1 MRDLSLHILDL
12 AQNCVTAGATLV
24 QLTIAIDQPGDRLII
39 KLADNGCGM
48 TPEFVAQVK
57 SPFTTTRTT
66 RHVGLGIPLFAE
78 NAELS
83 GGGVEITSAPGQGT
97 TLTGTFGLSHI
108 DRPPLGDITGTVL
121 TLIITT
127 PVVPDYVCAFHNGD
141 ATFAL
146 DTRELRAVLGP
157 EVGLDA
163 PEVVSWIRQS
173 LDEGLAEVLPE
184 VLDEVAVTRIEH
196 P

>member
-24 QLTIAIDQPGDRLII
+24 ELTIAIDKPADRLTIT
-39 KLADNGCGM
+39 LADNGCGM

-83 GGGVEITSAPGQGT
+83 GGGVEIASAPGEGT

-108 DRPPLGDITGTVL
+108 DRPPLGDVTGTVI
-121 TLIITT
+121 TLIVTT
-127 PVVPDYVCAFHNGD
+127 PIQPDYVCTFQNGD
-141 ATFAL
+141 AAFAL

-157 EVGLDA
+157 EVGLDT
-163 PEVVSWIRQS
+163 PEVVAWMRQS
-173 LDEGLAEVLPE
+173 LDEGLAEVLAE
-184 VLDEVAVTRIEH
+184 VLPEVAVTRI
-196 P
+196 PPL